1 MDFTGQFGGL
11 IASAFIGAWAT
22 ATAFWFGVG
31 AIIWKLFFNPRLKAL
46 EDQLTGERVKFKE
59 DMAAERVDCDRQLAA
74 MSNRINQ
81 LETLLLL
88 HGPQQLRQAMQAVA
102 SENHVEMARMKKD
115 AGQ

>member
-1 MDFTGQFGGL
+1 MDFTGQFGGM
-11 IASAFIGAWAT
+11 IAAAFIGAWAT

-46 EDQLTGERVKFKE
+46 EDQLGDERKE
-59 DMAAERVDCDRQLAA
+59 CDRQLGQ

-81 LETLLLL
+81 LETMLML

-102 SENHVEMARMKKD
+102 SDNNLAIDEVKRELR
-115 AGQ
+115 GSGE

>member
-46 EDQLTGERVKFKE
+46 EDQLSKE
-59 DMAAERVDCDRQLAA
+59 QKDCDRKLDV
-74 MSNRINQ
+74 MTNRINQ
-81 LETLLLL
+81 LETTLLI

-102 SENHVEMARMKKD
+102 SESHVEMAKLKQGDRS
-115 AGQ
+115 